1 MVYLINPGKTA
12 RSFHHES
19 APGGTR
25 TPNRQGR
32 NLLLYPL
39 SYGRIGTPPRCTSL
53 RFAVAGGNAGAP
65 IGRVPRCCVT
75 MDGMRR
81 SEQQPL
87 LAQLAE
93 LVGEYSD
100 ELNSPIQQF
109 DVGGSTFGAGCHPAL
124 MGVTNLSR

>member
-1 MVYLINPGKTA
+1 
-12 RSFHHES
+12 
-19 APGGTR
+19 
-25 TPNRQGR
+25 
-32 NLLLYPL
+32 
-39 SYGRIGTPPRCTSL
+39 
-53 RFAVAGGNAGAP
+53 
-65 IGRVPRCCVT
+65 